1 MASDSVSLETLALW
15 FSNYS
20 SLAGKALRM
29 KLAEEFGKMARS
41 LETRERERSG
51 VKAPVADRAGLLAAV
66 DSLVKDSIATGY
78 PRVKDTAGANRGAL
92 RAFTWGS
99 KVATILKSVVAR
111 VSTKGDAV
119 LGDGQSFFVC
129 DGCGFIFIGSA
140 PPDICPVCKAPA
152 SRFAAY

>member
-1 MASDSVSLETLALW
+1 MGTDSVSLETLALW

-20 SLAGKALRM
+20 SLAGKALRL
-29 KLAEEFGKMARS
+29 KLAEEFGKVAVS
-41 LETRERERSG
+41 LETRERKRSG
-51 VKAPVADRAGLLAAV
+51 VKAPGTDRADILTAV
-66 DSLVKDSIATGY
+66 DSLVKDSIATAY
-78 PRVKDTAGANRGAL
+78 PRVQETAGANRGAL

-99 KVATILKSVVAR
+99 KVATILKSAIGR
-111 VSTKGDAV
+111 VITKGDAV